1 MRTLFTALAFLI
13 MLWAVLPAVRRSV
26 AATRQNPG
34 SDGKPAR

>member
-1 MRTLFTALAFLI
+1 MRSLFTALAFLI

-26 AATRQNPG
+26 SATRQNTG